1 MPDIAFL
8 LSDASLARHDNHL
21 RLPRAFRNAGWS
33 VTELSQD
40 AVGLTPAG
48 VMLGDAAAEGFDLI
62 WLLGMGRA
70 DTFFD
75 RMQLLHMV
83 SPRRFV
89 VCVDALM
96 YWHAKYAWWR
106 HMPETYASC
115 DAGYLKGLLA
125 QGGDWVLKPAAGS
138 FGRDVAR
145 ITADDAGYAAIDR
158 LTGEESPRYC
168 LLQRYLPEIEQGE
181 KRTLVAGGRIIG
193 SYLRQPAAGATGEF
207 RSNLSLGATATATEL
222 NAAEHALVLTLAN
235 DLAARGVGFAAVDTA
250 YPYLMEVNLA
260 NPGGLA
266 TLHQL
271 SGTDPAP
278 AAVSAIAQWRGA
290 AE

>member
-1 MPDIAFL
+1 MPEIAFL
-8 LSDASLARHDNHL
+8 LSDVRLARHDNHR
-21 RLPRAFRNAGWS
+21 RLPRAFRGAGWS
-33 VTELSQD
+33 VSELPQD
-40 AVGLTPAG
+40 AVTLTPAG
-48 VMLGDAAAEGFDLI
+48 VMLGDTSAEGFDLI

-83 SPRRFV
+83 SPQRFV

-106 HMPETYASC
+106 HMPETHASC

-125 QGGDWVLKPAAGS
+125 RGGVWVLKPAAGS
-138 FGRDVAR
+138 FGRDVTR
-145 ITADDAGYAAIDR
+145 LTADDAGYAAIDR
-158 LTGEESPRYC
+158 LTGDESPRFC
-168 LLQRYLPEIEQGE
+168 LLQRYVPEIEQGE
-181 KRTLVAGGRIIG
+181 KRTLVAGGQIIG
-193 SYLRQPAAGATGEF
+193 SYLRRTAAGATDEF
-207 RSNLSLGATATATEL
+207 RSNLSLGGSAAPTRL
-222 NAAEHALVLTLAN
+222 DPAEHALVQTLAG

-260 NPGGLA
+260 SPGGLA

-271 SGTDPAP
+271 SGIDPAP
-278 AAVSAIAQWRGA
+278 AVVSAIAEWHRS